1 MQNVIDLTVSVL
13 VFLTL
18 ISIFTIAVYSAK
30 IRVHRQNRAFNFF
43 SDGILRNHINRDIA
57 PFLIKSNNEDNVA
70 LKKIIKKRNLLV
82 YVFWFSFIFLILFSF
97 VGG

>member
-1 MQNVIDLTVSVL
+1 MPNVIDVTVL
-13 VFLTL
+13 LLFFLTL
-18 ISIFTIAVYSAK
+18 ISIFIIAVYSAK
-30 IRVHRQNRAFNFF
+30 IRVHRQNRTFNFF
-43 SDGILRNHINRDIA
+43 SDVILRNHINRDIA

-82 YVFWFSFIFLILFSF
+82 YIFWFSFIFLILFSF

>member
-1 MQNVIDLTVSVL
+1 MQNVIDLTVSL
-13 VFLTL
+13 LFFLTL
-18 ISIFTIAVYSAK
+18 ISIFVIAVYSSK
-30 IRVHRQNRAFNFF
+30 IRVHRQNRTFNFF
-43 SDGILRNHINRDIA
+43 SDVILRNHINRDIV
-57 PFLIKSNNEDNVA
+57 PFLIESTNEDNVV